1 MRHLQSASHLG
12 RLDELVEI
20 LCDDGS
26 RGNSIISQ
34 NSWNS
39 TRDLSPDIIDVREQ
53 ALEYDSILSSVL
65 DYPISRDTDLVRFD
79 VLLFSWYRK
88 CLLYCSSL
96 CLKFV

>member
-12 RLDELVEI
+12 RLDELIEI

-34 NSWNS
+34 SSLNS
-39 TRDLSPDIIDVREQ
+39 TRGLSPDIIDMGEH

-65 DYPISRDTDLVRFD
+65 DYPISRDTDLVRVN
-79 VLLFSWYRK
+79 VLLFS
-88 CLLYCSSL
+88 
-96 CLKFV
+96 